1 MMEELRRYTLTDEET
16 EQFAGGTN
24 AESQE
29 ILNYIRDHDPNG
41 YASIQSSRNP
51 YWAALRYL
59 YNKGVPV
66 VLFTPSDTSGNSY
79 YVGDPNDLDHA
90 KKVSPRGTDGHDP
103 EDDLITIYFQR
114 LRTA

>member
-1 MMEELRRYTLTDEET
+1 MMEEIKRYTLTDEET
-16 EQFAGGTN
+16 GEFAGGTN

-29 ILNYIRDHDPNG
+29 ILNYIRDHDPSG
-41 YASIQSSRNP
+41 YTSIQSSRNP

-90 KKVSPRGTDGHDP
+90 KKVSHSELMAMIRK
-103 EDDLITIYFQR
+103 TI
-114 LRTA
+114 

>member
-1 MMEELRRYTLTDEET
+1 MMEDLRRYTLTDEET

-29 ILNYIRDHDPNG
+29 ILNYIRDHDANG

-51 YWAALRYL
+51 YWAALKYL
-59 YNKGVPV
+59 HNKGIPL

-90 KKVSPRGTDGHDP
+90 KKVSHSELMTMIRK
-103 EDDLITIYFQR
+103 TI
-114 LRTA
+114 